1 MDRWEDDRGERLCPG
16 CSFSVRVW
24 RVRDGRGR
32 EVLSLSFTRLS
43 PDLSAL
49 RLCTMICRMPGISM
63 KRGRKE
69 GEGEGR
75 EN

>member
-16 CSFSVRVW
+16 CSFCVCECVW

-49 RLCTMICRMPGISM
+49 RLHTMICRMPGI
-63 KRGRKE
+63 
-69 GEGEGR
+69 
-75 EN
+75 

>member
-1 MDRWEDDRGERLCPG
+1 MDRWEDDRGERFCPG
-16 CSFSVRVW
+16 CSFSVYVW

-32 EVLSLSFTRLS
+32 EVLSLSFSRLS

-49 RLCTMICRMPGISM
+49 RLHTMIYRMPGIQRTQE
-63 KRGRKE
+63 KKLRRGK
-69 GEGEGR
+69 R